1 MFSLLIVFT
10 VYHQMASIGKESLP
24 EYMKSV
30 YMVFYETVNEL
41 AREAEKSQ
49 GRDTLNYARQAV
61 CIIILKHYTYISFS

>member
-1 MFSLLIVFT
+1 MSRWHPSAT
-10 VYHQMASIGKESLP
+10 KSLP
-24 EYMKSV
+24 EYMKLV

-61 CIIILKHYTYISFS
+61 CIMIL